1 MCSWYDPVYAL
12 GKCNRVTADKNTKT
26 RLVFYLISLTKN
38 TCRNISPEICGTVS
52 TMIECYSLTSHL
64 GVVAER
70 ARFVDPVVL
79 QQLLVPG
86 ATVQRVPEP

>member
-1 MCSWYDPVYAL
+1 
-12 GKCNRVTADKNTKT
+12 
-26 RLVFYLISLTKN
+26 
-38 TCRNISPEICGTVS
+38 
-52 TMIECYSLTSHL
+52 MIECYNLTSHL